1 MEVGKLLSDL
11 IIVTLLGL
19 FIAFS
24 PMLIIVNLLIVL
36 RSNKPMVHAV
46 ALIAGILTPLLLV
59 AGLGLLFISP
69 DSQISLRAISQ
80 KINIPPLI
88 DLLFGLSLL
97 IMATK
102 QLVKPTL
109 TPKPANAEQFHIPN
123 DNFWSLYAFGFMKS
137 LLSATN
143 LFAVLVV
150 VKIIIQSALNPLFDL
165 ALLGWTL
172 AVGMIPFVLTLYYH
186 RFRRGYLVT
195 LNKRLNEVL
204 ARNVRRLIVVGLY
217 ALGSLF
223 SLFGVWGLLHS

>member
-1 MEVGKLLSDL
+1 MDAGQLLGDL

-36 RSNKPMVHAV
+36 RSKKPIVHAV

-59 AGLGLLFISP
+59 AGLGILFINP

-80 KINIPPLI
+80 EIQIPPLI
-88 DLLFGLSLL
+88 DLMFGLSLL
-97 IMATK
+97 ILATK
-102 QLVKPTL
+102 QLAKPSL
-109 TPKPANAEQFHIPN
+109 PPNPAAAEQFHIPN
-123 DNFWSLYAFGFMKS
+123 DNFWSLYVFGFMKS

-150 VKIIIQSALNPLFDL
+150 AKIIIQSAFNPLFDL

-172 AVGMIPFVLTLYYH
+172 AVGMIPFALTLYYH
-186 RFRRGYLVT
+186 RFRRDYLVT

-204 ARNVRRLIVVGLY
+204 ARNVRRLVVVGLY

-223 SLFGVWGLLHS
+223 SLLGIWGLLHS